1 MYTKGTQNLKFR
13 NINGW
18 QLLANE
24 IDKPMLTHA
33 KNYKPQKFRAWH
45 GNFIDDII
53 DLYLH
58 PDCQKR
64 TAIDIGASYGWMT
77 IPFAQH
83 FQNVYAF
90 ELLPEVTECLEYNT
104 SHLSNVSVKKTG
116 LSFEKTNVPVERH
129 LATGLTTI
137 GDGKRSKLLPVTT
150 LDEYNLTNVDLI
162 KLDVEGHELD
172 VLKGAKHTLTNN
184 SPVIIAECH
193 AVGRPRN
200 DLITRQNLI
209 QFLSSFGYNII
220 DIRGH
225 DFIFSKMASNIA
237 NYLNQM

>member
-1 MYTKGTQNLKFR
+1 MYTRDKQNMKFR

-18 QLLANE
+18 QLLADE
-24 IDKPMLTHA
+24 MDQSMLSHA
-33 KNYKPQKFRAWH
+33 EKHKPQKFRAWH

-104 SHLSNVSVKKTG
+104 RRLSNVSVGKTG
-116 LSFEKTNVPVERH
+116 LSFEKANVHVQRQP
-129 LATGLTTI
+129 ATGLTTI
-137 GDGKRSKLLPVTT
+137 GGGERSKLLPVTT
-150 LDEYNLTNVDLI
+150 LDQYNLTNVDLI
-162 KLDVEGHELD
+162 KLDVEGHELS
-172 VLKGAKHTLTNN
+172 VLKGAKNILTNN
-184 SPVIIAECH
+184 SPVVIAECH
-193 AVGRPRN
+193 AVGRPRH